1 MNVVDANV
9 PLYAINEAD
18 PKNEDSRVCL
28 DTALCGREAVGFA
41 RTVLL
46 AFVRLTTKVGLF
58 PHPLSLDGALD
69 RVRAWAAQPP
79 SVFLEPTPRHL
90 DVFAGLL
97 ASVGAGGNLVA
108 DAHLAARPRARR
120 QGDHVRHRL
129 RAIRRRPVI
138 MPAS

>member
-1 MNVVDANV
+1 M
-9 PLYAINEAD
+9 
-18 PKNEDSRVCL
+18 CL

-58 PHPLSLDGALD
+58 PHPLSLDGDLD

-108 DAHLAARPRARR
+108 DAHLAALALEHDATVITYDTDFARFE
-120 QGDHVRHRL
+120 GVR
-129 RAIRRRPVI
+129 
-138 MPAS
+138 